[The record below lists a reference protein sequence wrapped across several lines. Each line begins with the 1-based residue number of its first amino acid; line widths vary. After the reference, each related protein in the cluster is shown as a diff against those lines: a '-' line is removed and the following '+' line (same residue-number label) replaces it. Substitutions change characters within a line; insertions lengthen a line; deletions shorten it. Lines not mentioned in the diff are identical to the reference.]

1 MYAMTT
7 QGRRRLLPRFSPP
20 PSCRI
25 NNNALFRRQHT
36 KGGSSSVGCCPP
48 VRPLVAIGVCCH
60 SHPSHG
66 NNSAAPRLDR
76 QRKGEREKGAP
87 VSLSAQRRRRHLA
100 LFQISNFLAAA
111 AAAGGKTVLR
121 RKGRKRVSLLHMCV
135 PSLFSEKLAPR
146 TLYRASLLAVVVGF
160 FWVDFW
166 GDNGCLCACLSF
178 SSLTLHPGE
187 RVVVKRKCVDGAR
200 WWQNGGKGTST
211 PLSLH
216 LN

>member
-1 MYAMTT
+1 MTT
-7 QGRRRLLPRFSPP
+7 QGRRRLLPRFGPLSR
-20 PSCRI
+20 RI

-36 KGGSSSVGCCPP
+36 KGGPSVGCCPP

-66 NNSAAPRLDR
+66 TNSAAPSRLER
-76 QRKGEREKGAP
+76 HRKGEERRGP

-100 LFQISNFLAAA
+100 LFQISNFLA

-146 TLYRASLLAVVVGF
+146 TLFRASLLAVVVGF
-160 FWVDFW
+160 FL
-166 GDNGCLCACLSF
+166 G
-178 SSLTLHPGE
+178 
-187 RVVVKRKCVDGAR
+187 
-200 WWQNGGKGTST
+200 
-211 PLSLH
+211 
-216 LN
+216 